1 MYKYI
6 ISSLIAFVMIASF
19 MLFWSPLTETG
30 VALVEDDC
38 PPIAICACAGKWTG
52 YMRNVPCD
60 CECDCTLSPPDTA
73 CAPHRC
79 SRYETPLVL
88 QPYPYTSV
96 DGDGV
101 ICAFVSCEVV
111 CGDALE

>member
-19 MLFWSPLTETG
+19 MLFWSPLTES
-30 VALVEDDC
+30 ALALEDEC
-38 PPIAICACAGKWTG
+38 PPLAICACAGKLTG
-52 YMRNVPCD
+52 NMRNVPCD
-60 CECDCTLSPPDTA
+60 CECDCTLSPPEWA
-73 CAPHRC
+73 CEPHRC
-79 SRYETPLVL
+79 SRKENPLVL

-101 ICAFVSCEVV
+101 ICAVVDCEIL
-111 CGDALE
+111 CGDS